1 MRLLRTQPKTNTCL
15 LYGAMIVSETIL
27 YNIFVHFGLPI
38 FAYLL
43 GSIPWGLVLTRL
55 FSPVDIRKQGSG
67 NVGATNVSR
76 VAGSTL
82 GLLTFV
88 GDILKGVI
96 PVFIA
101 VIVFD
106 AFDRWADIYLSIVAL
121 GAFWGHLY
129 PVFTKFKAGGKGV
142 ATTAGCFVVLAP
154 LACLIALGAF
164 IVLVAIS
171 RYISVGSLAAAI
183 VLPFAVWFSTLSIA
197 LTMCAA
203 VITVFIL
210 LRHRQNIQR
219 LFSGT
224 EPKFKERK

>member
-1 MRLLRTQPKTNTCL
+1 MN
-15 LYGAMIVSETIL
+15 VSEPIL

-43 GSIPWGLVLTRL
+43 GSISWGLVLTRL
-55 FSPVDIRKQGSG
+55 FSSVDIRKQGSG
-67 NVGATNVSR
+67 NIGATNVSR

-82 GLLTFV
+82 GMLTFV

-101 VIVFD
+101 VLVSD
-106 AFDRWADIYLSIVAL
+106 AFDRWMDFYLSIVAL
-121 GAFWGHLY
+121 GAFLGHLY
-129 PVFTKFKAGGKGV
+129 PVFTKFKSGGKGV

-154 LACLIALGAF
+154 WACLIALGAF
-164 IVLVAIS
+164 ILLISIS

-183 VLPFAVWFSTLSIA
+183 ILPFAVWFSTFSIP
-197 LTMCAA
+197 LTVCAA
-203 VITVFIL
+203 MMAVFIF
-210 LRHRQNIQR
+210 LRHRQNIKR